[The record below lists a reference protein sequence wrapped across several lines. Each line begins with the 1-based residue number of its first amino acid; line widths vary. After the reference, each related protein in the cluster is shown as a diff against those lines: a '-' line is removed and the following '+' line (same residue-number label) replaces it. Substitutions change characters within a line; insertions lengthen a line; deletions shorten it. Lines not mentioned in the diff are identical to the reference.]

1 MVDLNLRR
9 AKLSPNEKLTV
20 NKFPFNFVLFCWFGF
35 GFVLGIFGFFCH
47 ELRLIWNDFCCCCCC
62 RCRLVN
68 CMQHLT
74 EKQPKKEIKK
84 WIVRPSFGWEG
95 KWVEVN
101 ATPHRIC
108 CSVSIQKL
116 SQCKINPLAFHSGV
130 GENAF
135 TFFSQLRPRKLFRNA
150 LIIYRA
156 SN

>member
-84 WIVRPSFGWEG
+84 WIVRPSFGWGG
-95 KWVEVN
+95 KVGGGKRHPPSYLLFSQHPKAFTVQNKSTCVPQRCGWKCFYIFLTVAAKKIV
-101 ATPHRIC
+101 
-108 CSVSIQKL
+108 
-116 SQCKINPLAFHSGV
+116 SQCPNNISG
-130 GENAF
+130 
-135 TFFSQLRPRKLFRNA
+135 
-150 LIIYRA
+150 
-156 SN
+156 